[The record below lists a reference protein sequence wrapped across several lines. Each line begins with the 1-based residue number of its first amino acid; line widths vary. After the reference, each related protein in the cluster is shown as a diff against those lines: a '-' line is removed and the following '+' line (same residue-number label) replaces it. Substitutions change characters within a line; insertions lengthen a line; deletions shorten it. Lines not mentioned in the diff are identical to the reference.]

1 MTGSQRPRP
10 HLDDAATVATQAEGF
25 LRAQAY
31 YDEARSEAQ
40 ALCDRMPWMTT
51 AQAEDFT
58 RHYVDH
64 RLTLTRAMLSATVA
78 RAGELRQEYEGRYLQ
93 LRRALL
99 RRHASWVSVVLASA
113 TGMHAMAW
121 IWLR

>member
-1 MTGSQRPRP
+1 MNGSRRPRP
-10 HLDDAATVATQAEGF
+10 PLGDASAIATQAEGY
-25 LRAQAY
+25 LRAQAH
-31 YDEARSEAQ
+31 YDEARSEAR

-64 RLTLTRAMLSATVA
+64 RLTLTRAMLRATVA
-78 RAGELRQEYEGRYLQ
+78 RAGELRQEFEGRYLQ

-113 TGMHAMAW
+113 AAMHATAW

>member
-1 MTGSQRPRP
+1 MTGGERPRRP
-10 HLDDAATVATQAEGF
+10 AGDAASIATQAEGF

-31 YDEARSEAQ
+31 CDEAREEAR

-51 AQAEDFT
+51 AQADDFT

-64 RLTLTRAMLSATVA
+64 RLTLMRTMLGVTVA
-78 RAGELRQEYEGRYLQ
+78 RAGELREEYEGRYLH
-93 LRRALL
+93 LRRRLL
-99 RRHASWVSVVLASA
+99 RRHVTWLSVVLASA
-113 TGMHAMAW
+113 TGLHAAAW